1 MSSNQILFL
10 NRRNLFRSGLVLI
23 MLLMFQL
30 SLFAQSRQITG
41 IVSDE
46 LGETLPGVNVMI
58 KGTTSGTIT
67 DINGK
72 YSIAVGNNSDVLVFS
87 FIGYTEKAI
96 TVGDLKEINVIMA
109 GDVLQLNE
117 VVAIG
122 YGVQKKKLNTGATL
136 QVDGD
141 DIQKQNSVSA
151 MTALQGVTPG
161 VQIVK
166 SSGQPGDGFK
176 VNIRGLGTT
185 GNSTPLFIVDGI
197 SMGNIDYLSPSDIES
212 IDVLKDAASSAI
224 YGARA
229 ANGVILVTTKQG
241 KEGKSTLSF
250 DSYYG
255 IQNAYKLLPMLTAKE
270 YALIMNESRINSGQ
284 VPYDFAKLVPDWD
297 KIESGEWEGTN
308 WLKEMMNPNAPIQSY
323 SINTT
328 GGTDRSTFSIGLG
341 YTSQDGILGKP
352 VASHFERYNFRVN
365 TEHVIIKSDNVNILK
380 IGENLTYT
388 HSKRSGIA
396 TGNIYWNDVHSA
408 LVASPFLPVYD
419 ENDDYHYAIAWNMNE
434 ANPIGTMEYVRGT
447 NISKNHQLVG
457 KVYAELQPIR
467 NLIIRSSFGYNMS
480 SYTYRSYTPEY
491 DLALGNNSQAYNSLT
506 QNMGVGSGWT
516 FENTASYKMQ
526 SASGNNFDFLI
537 GTSAEKWGLGEN
549 MSATNIESIFNDFE
563 HAYLDNT
570 PLVYSDKTKVGGSPW
585 GEGGLLSYFGRVN
598 YDYNEKYMATVILR
612 GDASS
617 NFAKGHRW
625 GFFPS
630 VSAGWVMTSENFMA
644 SSSNWLDFLK
654 LRASWGQNGN
664 QNISSFQYLSTISF
678 ENVNYPF
685 GRDKNL
691 MTTGAFPDILPNPNV
706 TWETSEQLD
715 IGFDARFFGS
725 KLSLAMDFYNKYT
738 KDWLVDAPILAS
750 YGTGAPFING
760 GDVRNTGIEL
770 ALGWRQEIGDFSYNI
785 GGNVAYNKNQV
796 TLIANTEGIIH
807 GPGNVLSQG
816 TTEMYRAEV
825 GYPIGYFWGY
835 QTDGLFQNI
844 EEIQAYKGPDGELIL
859 PDAVPGDVRFKDI
872 SGPEGKPDGIISED
886 DKTIIGDPHP
896 DWTFGLTF
904 NCNYKGFDISMQA
917 SGVAGNQIANS
928 YRSFADSPLQNY
940 TTAVFGRWHGEGTS
954 NRLPRLT
961 AGTHINYQNVSDLYI
976 EDGDYLRINNLTI
989 GYDLMSLFKS
999 QYISQ
1004 LRIYFTAQN
1013 LYTFTKYSGMDPEIG
1028 YSPNQDDGSTGFS
1041 SGIDLGFYPT
1051 PRTYMIG
1058 VNVKF

>member
-1 MSSNQILFL
+1 
-10 NRRNLFRSGLVLI
+10 

-30 SLFAQSRQITG
+30 SLFAQSKTITG
-41 IVSDE
+41 TVSDE
-46 LGETLPGVNVMI
+46 SGETLPGVNVMI
-58 KGTTSGTIT
+58 KGTTVGTTT

-72 YSIAVGNNSDVLVFS
+72 YSVSVNKNSDLLVFS
-87 FIGYTEKAI
+87 FVGYTNK
-96 TVGDLKEINVIMA
+96 TVALGDQSVINIVLEA
-109 GDVLQLNE
+109 DVMQLNE

-136 QVDGD
+136 QVDGEE
-141 DIQKQNSVSA
+141 IQKQNSVSA

-166 SSGQPGDGFK
+166 SSGQPGEGFK

-185 GNSTPLFIVDGI
+185 GNSSPLYIVDGI

-241 KEGKSTLSF
+241 KAGKSTLTF
-250 DSYYG
+250 DAYYG
-255 IQNAYKLLPMLTAKE
+255 VQNVYKIAPMLTAQE
-270 YALIMNESRINSGQ
+270 YAIIQNEGRINSGQ
-284 VPYDFAKLVPDWD
+284 APYDFAKLVPDWD
-297 KIESGEWEGTN
+297 KIQSGEWQGTN
-308 WLKEMMNPNAPIQSY
+308 WLKEIVNPNAPIQSY
-323 SINTT
+323 TLNAT
-328 GGTDRSTFSIGLG
+328 GGSDKSTYSIGLS

-352 VASHFERYNFRVN
+352 VASHFERYNFRIN
-365 TEHVIIKSDNVNILK
+365 SEHVIFENDNVNILK

-388 HSKRSGIA
+388 HSQRSGIA
-396 TGNIYWNDVHSA
+396 TGNIYWNDVHSM
-408 LVASPFLPVYD
+408 LVASPFLPMYD
-419 ENDDYHYAIAWNMNE
+419 EDGEYRYAIDWNKNE
-434 ANPIGTMEYVRGT
+434 ANPIGTMEFTRGT
-447 NISKNHQLVG
+447 NLSKNHQLVG
-457 KVYAELQPIR
+457 KIYAELQPIR
-467 NLIIRSSFGYNMS
+467 NLIIRSSLGYNMS
-480 SYTYRSYTPEY
+480 AYTYRSFTPAY
-491 DLALGNNSQAYNSLT
+491 NLALGNNSQAYNSLT
-506 QNMGVGSGWT
+506 QNMGAGLGWT
-516 FENTASYKMQ
+516 FENTASYKLQ
-526 SASGNNFDFLI
+526 SASGSNLDFLI

-570 PLVYSDKTKVGGSPW
+570 PLIYEDKTKVGGSPW

-598 YDYNEKYMATVILR
+598 YNYNEKYMATVILR

-630 VSAGWVMTSENFMA
+630 LSAGWVMTSENFMA
-644 SSSNWLDFLK
+644 STSNWLDFLK

-685 GRDKNL
+685 GRDKNN
-691 MTTGAFPDILPNPNV
+691 MITGAYPDILPNPKV

-715 IGFDARFFGS
+715 LGFDARFFGS
-725 KLSLAMDFYNKYT
+725 KLSLSVDLYNKYT
-738 KDWLVDAPILAS
+738 KDWLVNAPVLAS

-760 GDVRNTGIEL
+760 GDVRNQGIEV

-785 GGNVAYNKNQV
+785 GGNVAYNKNEV
-796 TLIANTEGIIH
+796 TRIANTEGIIH
-807 GPGNVLSQG
+807 GPSNVLSQG

-835 QTDGLFQNI
+835 KTDGLFQNVA
-844 EEIQAYKGPDGELIL
+844 EVNAYKGPDGELIL
-859 PDAVPGDVRFKDI
+859 PDAVPGDVRFMDI
-872 SGPEGKPDGIISED
+872 SGPDGTPDGEITED
-886 DKTIIGDPHP
+886 DKTMIGDPHP
-896 DWTFGLTF
+896 DLTFGLTF
-904 NCNYKGFDISMQA
+904 NCNYKGFDLSLQA
-917 SGVAGNQIANS
+917 SGVGGNQIANS

-940 TTAVFGRWHGEGTS
+940 TTAIFNRWHGENTS
-954 NRLPRLT
+954 NRIPRLT
-961 AGTHINYQNVSDLYI
+961 AGTNPNWQNVSDLYI
-976 EDGDYLRINNLTI
+976 ENGDYFRINNLTV
-989 GYDLMSLFKS
+989 GYDFRTIFKS
-999 QYISQ
+999 RYISQ
-1004 LRIYFTAQN
+1004 LRVYFTAQN
-1013 LYTFTKYSGMDPEIG
+1013 LYTFTKYTGMDPEIG
-1028 YSPNQDDGSTGFS
+1028 YSPNQTDGSTGFS
-1041 SGIDLGFYPT
+1041 SGIDLGFYPS

>member
-1 MSSNQILFL
+1 M
-10 NRRNLFRSGLVLI
+10 I

-30 SLFAQSRQITG
+30 SLFAQSKTVTG
-41 IVSDE
+41 TVSDE
-46 LGETLPGVNVMI
+46 SGETLPGVNVMI
-58 KGTTSGTIT
+58 KGTTVGTIT

-72 YSIAVGNNSDVLVFS
+72 YSISVSKSSDLLVFS
-87 FIGYTEKAI
+87 FVGYADK
-96 TVGDLKEINVIMA
+96 TVALGDQSVINVVLDA
-109 GDVLQLNE
+109 DVMQLNE

-141 DIQKQNSVSA
+141 EIQKQNSVSA

-166 SSGQPGDGFK
+166 SSGQPGEGFK

-185 GNSTPLFIVDGI
+185 GNSSPLYIVDGI

-241 KEGKSTLSF
+241 KAGKSTLTF
-250 DSYYG
+250 DAYYG
-255 IQNAYKLLPMLTAKE
+255 VQNVYKIAPMLTAQE
-270 YALIMNESRINSGQ
+270 YAIIQNEGRINSGQ
-284 VPYDFAKLVPDWD
+284 APYDFAKLVPDWD
-297 KIESGEWEGTN
+297 KIESGEWQGTN
-308 WLKEMMNPNAPIQSY
+308 WLKEIVNPNAPIQSY
-323 SINTT
+323 TLNAT
-328 GGTDRSTFSIGLG
+328 GGSDKSTYSIGLS

-352 VASHFERYNFRVN
+352 VASHFERYNFRIN
-365 TEHVIIKSDNVNILK
+365 SEHVIFENDNVNILK

-388 HSKRSGIA
+388 HSQRSGIA
-396 TGNIYWNDVHSA
+396 TGSIYWNDVHSM
-408 LVASPFLPVYD
+408 LVACPFLPMYD
-419 ENDDYHYAIAWNMNE
+419 EDGEYAYAIDWNMNE
-434 ANPIGTMEYVRGT
+434 ANPVGKMVYTRGT
-447 NISKNHQLVG
+447 NLSKNHQLVG
-457 KVYAELQPIR
+457 KIYAELQPIR

-480 SYTYRSYTPEY
+480 ANTYRSFTPAY
-491 DLALGNNSQAYNSLT
+491 DLALGNNSQAYNSLS
-506 QNMGVGSGWT
+506 QSMGVGLGWT
-516 FENTASYKMQ
+516 FENTASYKLQ
-526 SASGNNFDFLI
+526 SASGSNLDFLI
-537 GTSAEKWGLGEN
+537 GTSAEKWGLGESMN
-549 MSATNIESIFNDFE
+549 ATNVESIFNDFD

-570 PLVYSDKTKVGGSPW
+570 PLVYADRTKVGGSPW

-598 YDYNEKYMATVILR
+598 YNYNEKYMATAILR

-630 VSAGWVMTSENFMA
+630 VSAGWVMSSENFMA
-644 SSSNWLDFLK
+644 STSNWLDFLK

-685 GRDKNL
+685 GRDKNS
-691 MTTGAFPDILPNPNV
+691 MTTGAYPDILPNPEV

-715 IGFDARFFGS
+715 FGFDARFFGS
-725 KLSLAMDFYNKYT
+725 KLSLSLDLYNKYT

-760 GDVRNTGIEL
+760 GDVRNQGIEA

-785 GGNVAYNKNQV
+785 GGNVAYNKNEV
-796 TLIANTEGIIH
+796 TRIANTEGIIH
-807 GPGNVLSQG
+807 GPSNVISQG

-835 QTDGLFQNI
+835 KTDGLFQNV
-844 EEIQAYKGPDGELIL
+844 EEVNSYKGPDGNLIL
-859 PDAVPGDVRFKDI
+859 PDAVPGDVRFLDI
-872 SGPEGKPDGIISED
+872 SGPDGTPDGAITED
-886 DKTIIGDPHP
+886 DKTMIGDPHP

-904 NCNYKGFDISMQA
+904 NCNYKGFDLSLQA
-917 SGVAGNQIANS
+917 SGVGGNQIANS

-940 TTAVFGRWHGEGTS
+940 TTAIFNRWHGENTS
-954 NRLPRLT
+954 NRIPRLT
-961 AGTHINYQNVSDLYI
+961 AGTNPNWQNVSDLYI
-976 EDGDYLRINNLTI
+976 EDGDYFRINNLTV
-989 GYDLMSLFKS
+989 GYDLRTIFKS
-999 QYISQ
+999 RYISQ
-1004 LRIYFTAQN
+1004 LRVYFTAQN
-1013 LYTFTKYSGMDPEIG
+1013 LYTFTKYTGMDPEIG
-1028 YSPNQDDGSTGFS
+1028 YSPDQADGSTGFS
-1041 SGIDLGFYPT
+1041 SGIDLGFYPS

>member
-1 MSSNQILFL
+1 
-10 NRRNLFRSGLVLI
+10 
-23 MLLMFQL
+23 MLLMFQF
-30 SLFAQSRQITG
+30 SVFAQVKTITG
-41 IVSDE
+41 TVSDDS
-46 LGETLPGVNVMI
+46 GETLPGVNVMI
-58 KGTTSGTIT
+58 KGTTVGTIT
-67 DINGK
+67 DFNGK
-72 YSIAVGNNSDVLVFS
+72 YIISVNKGSDILVFS
-87 FIGYTEKAI
+87 FVGYSDKTVTIGDES
-96 TVGDLKEINVIMA
+96 VINVVLQA
-109 GDVLQLNE
+109 DVMQLNE

-136 QVDGD
+136 QVDGEE
-141 DIQKQNSVSA
+141 IQKQNSVSA

-166 SSGQPGDGFK
+166 SSGQPGEGFK

-185 GNSTPLFIVDGI
+185 GNSSPLYIVDGI

-241 KEGKSTLSF
+241 KVGKSTLTF
-250 DSYYG
+250 DAYYG
-255 IQNAYKLLPMLTAKE
+255 VQNVYKIAPMLTAQE
-270 YALIMNESRINSGQ
+270 YAIIQNEGRINSGQ
-284 VPYDFAKLVPDWD
+284 APYDFAKLVPDWD
-297 KIESGEWEGTN
+297 KIESGEWQGTN
-308 WLKEMMNPNAPIQSY
+308 WLKEIVNPNAPIQSY
-323 SINTT
+323 TLNAT
-328 GGTDRSTFSIGLG
+328 GGTDKSTYSIGLS

-352 VASHFERYNFRVN
+352 VASHFERYNFRIN
-365 TEHVIIKSDNVNILK
+365 SEHVIFQDGNVNILK

-388 HSKRSGIA
+388 HSQRSGIA
-396 TGNIYWNDVHSA
+396 TGSIYWNDVHNMLIA
-408 LVASPFLPVYD
+408 CPFLPIYD
-419 ENDDYHYAIAWNMNE
+419 EKGEYRYAIDWNKNE
-434 ANPIGTMEYVRGT
+434 ANPIGKMEYTRGT
-447 NISKNHQLVG
+447 NLSKNHQLVG

-480 SYTYRSYTPEY
+480 AYTYRSFTPAY

-506 QNMGVGSGWT
+506 QNMGVGLGWT
-516 FENTASYKMQ
+516 FENTASYKLQ
-526 SASGNNFDFLI
+526 TASGSNLDFLV

-549 MSATNIESIFNDFE
+549 MSATNVESIFDDFE

-570 PLVYSDKTKVGGSPW
+570 PLVYEDRTKVGGSPW

-598 YDYNEKYMATVILR
+598 YNYNEKYMATAILR

-630 VSAGWVMTSENFMA
+630 VSAGWVMSSENFMA
-644 SSSNWLDFLK
+644 STSNWLDFLK

-678 ENVNYPF
+678 ENVSYPF
-685 GRDKNL
+685 GRDKNNIV
-691 MTTGAFPDILPNPNV
+691 TGAYPDILPNPEV

-715 IGFDARFFGS
+715 LGFDARFFGS
-725 KLSLAMDFYNKYT
+725 KLSLSLDLYDKYT
-738 KDWLVDAPILAS
+738 KDWLVNAPILAS

-760 GDVRNTGIEL
+760 GDVRNQGIEV

-785 GGNVAYNKNQV
+785 GGNVAYNKNEV
-796 TLIANTEGIIH
+796 TRIANTEGIIH
-807 GPGNVLSQG
+807 GPSDVISQG

-835 QTDGLFQNI
+835 KTDGLFQNVA
-844 EEIQAYKGPDGELIL
+844 EVNAYKGPDGELIL
-859 PDAVPGDVRFKDI
+859 PDAVPGDVRFLDI
-872 SGPEGKPDGIISED
+872 SGPDGTPDGKITED
-886 DKTIIGDPHP
+886 DKTMIGDPHP

-904 NCNYKGFDISMQA
+904 NCNYKGFDLSLQA
-917 SGVAGNQIANS
+917 SGVGGNQIANS

-940 TTAVFGRWHGEGTS
+940 TTAIFNRWHGENTS
-954 NRLPRLT
+954 NRIPRLT
-961 AGTHINYQNVSDLYI
+961 AGTNPNWQNVSDLYI
-976 EDGDYLRINNLTI
+976 ENGDYFRINNLTV
-989 GYDLMSLFKS
+989 GYDLKILFKS
-999 QYISQ
+999 NYISQ
-1004 LRIYFTAQN
+1004 LRVYFTAQN
-1013 LYTFTKYSGMDPEIG
+1013 LYTFTKYTGMDPEIG
-1028 YSPNQDDGSTGFS
+1028 YSPDQADGSTGFS
-1041 SGIDLGFYPT
+1041 SGIDLGFYPS

>member
-1 MSSNQILFL
+1 MSSNQISHL
-10 NRRNLFRSGLVLI
+10 NRRTLFRSGLVMI

-30 SLFAQSRQITG
+30 SLFAQIKTITG
-41 IVSDE
+41 TVSDE
-46 LGETLPGVNVMI
+46 SGETLPGVNVMI
-58 KGTTSGTIT
+58 KGTTVGTIT
-67 DINGK
+67 DFNGK
-72 YSIAVGNNSDVLVFS
+72 YIISVNKGSDILVFS
-87 FIGYTEKAI
+87 FVGYSDKTVTIGDES
-96 TVGDLKEINVIMA
+96 VINVVLQA
-109 GDVLQLNE
+109 DVMQLNE

-136 QVDGD
+136 QVDGEE
-141 DIQKQNSVSA
+141 IQKQNSVSA

-166 SSGQPGDGFK
+166 SSGQPGEGFK

-185 GNSTPLFIVDGI
+185 GNSSPLYIVDGI

-241 KEGKSTLSF
+241 KAGKSTLTF
-250 DSYYG
+250 DAYYG
-255 IQNAYKLLPMLTAKE
+255 VQNVYKIAPMLTAQE
-270 YALIMNESRINSGQ
+270 YAIIQNEGRINSGQ
-284 VPYDFAKLVPDWD
+284 APYDFAKLVPDWD
-297 KIESGEWEGTN
+297 KIESGEWQGTN
-308 WLKEMMNPNAPIQSY
+308 WLKEIVNPNAPIQSY
-323 SINTT
+323 TLNAT
-328 GGTDRSTFSIGLG
+328 GGTDKSTYSIGLS

-352 VASHFERYNFRVN
+352 VASHFERYNFRIN
-365 TEHVIIKSDNVNILK
+365 SEHVIFQENNVNILK

-388 HSKRSGIA
+388 HSQRSGIA
-396 TGNIYWNDVHSA
+396 TGSIYWNDVHNMLIA
-408 LVASPFLPVYD
+408 CPFLPIYD
-419 ENDDYHYAIAWNMNE
+419 EKGEYRYAIDWNKNE
-434 ANPIGTMEYVRGT
+434 ANPIGKMEYTRGT
-447 NISKNHQLVG
+447 NLSKNHQLVG

-480 SYTYRSYTPEY
+480 AYTYRSFTPAY

-506 QNMGVGSGWT
+506 QNMGVGLGWT
-516 FENTASYKMQ
+516 FENTASYKLQ
-526 SASGNNFDFLI
+526 TASGSNLDFLV

-549 MSATNIESIFNDFE
+549 MSATNVESIFDDFE

-570 PLVYSDKTKVGGSPW
+570 PLVYEDRTKVGGSPW

-598 YDYNEKYMATVILR
+598 YNYNEKYMATAILR

-630 VSAGWVMTSENFMA
+630 VSAGWVMSSENFMA
-644 SSSNWLDFLK
+644 STSNWLDFLK

-678 ENVNYPF
+678 ENVSYPF
-685 GRDKNL
+685 GRDKNNIV
-691 MTTGAFPDILPNPNV
+691 TGAYPDILPNPEV

-715 IGFDARFFGS
+715 LGFDARFFGS
-725 KLSLAMDFYNKYT
+725 KLSLSLDLYDKYT
-738 KDWLVDAPILAS
+738 KDWLVNAPILAS

-760 GDVRNTGIEL
+760 GDVRNQGIEV

-785 GGNVAYNKNQV
+785 GGNVAYNKNEV
-796 TLIANTEGIIH
+796 TRIANTEGIIH
-807 GPGNVLSQG
+807 GPSDVISQG

-835 QTDGLFQNI
+835 KTDGLFQNVA
-844 EEIQAYKGPDGELIL
+844 EVNAYKGPDGELIL
-859 PDAVPGDVRFKDI
+859 PDAVPGDVRFLDI
-872 SGPEGKPDGIISED
+872 SGPDGTPDGKITED
-886 DKTIIGDPHP
+886 DKTMIGDPHP

-904 NCNYKGFDISMQA
+904 NCNYKGFDLSLQA
-917 SGVAGNQIANS
+917 SGVGGNQIANS

-940 TTAVFGRWHGEGTS
+940 TTAIFNRWHGENTS
-954 NRLPRLT
+954 NRIPRLT
-961 AGTHINYQNVSDLYI
+961 AGTNPNWQNVSDLYI
-976 EDGDYLRINNLTI
+976 ENGDYFRINNLTV
-989 GYDLMSLFKS
+989 GYDLKILFKS
-999 QYISQ
+999 NYISQ
-1004 LRIYFTAQN
+1004 LRVYFTAQN
-1013 LYTFTKYSGMDPEIG
+1013 LYTFTKYTGMDPEIG
-1028 YSPNQDDGSTGFS
+1028 YSPDQADGSTGFS
-1041 SGIDLGFYPT
+1041 SGIDLGFYPS